1 MNKKPIDI
9 ETITRFKGP
18 EESPGYLLW
27 RVSMQWRTAI
37 EHALKPLDLTHPQFV
52 VLAATGWLTR
62 KKENIAQVAIGKTA
76 GLDPNT
82 TSQIL
87 RTLEAKKLIKRIHT
101 VDERSK
107 SPILTDAGAEKLAQA
122 MPAVEQADAQYFKA
136 LNEQETEQLIAV
148 FQKLITI

>member
-1 MNKKPIDI
+1 VTNKTI
-9 ETITRFKGP
+9 EAITRFSSP

-27 RVSMQWRTAI
+27 RVSAQWRTAI
-37 EHALKPLDLTHPQFV
+37 EQVLKPLDLTHPQFV

-87 RTLEAKKLIKRIHT
+87 RTLEAKKLIKRVHT
-101 VDERSK
+101 VNERSK
-107 SPILTDAGAEKLAQA
+107 SPILTAEGSKKLAQA
-122 MPAVEQADAQYFKA
+122 MPSVEQADEAYFKT
-136 LNEQETEQLIAV
+136 LNEQETKQLIVV
-148 FQKLITI
+148 FQKLIIT